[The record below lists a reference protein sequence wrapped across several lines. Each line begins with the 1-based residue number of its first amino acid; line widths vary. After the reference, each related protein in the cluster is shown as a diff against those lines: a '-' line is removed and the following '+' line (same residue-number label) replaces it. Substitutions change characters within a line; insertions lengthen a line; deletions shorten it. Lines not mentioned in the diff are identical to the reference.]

1 MIGNKITPFR
11 FWCQKVLP
19 TVYDDSL
26 SYYELL
32 NKVVE
37 YLNNVIEQMNTLTES
52 EKAFQSN
59 LTAVWEEYKTFID
72 DYFDNLDVQ
81 NEINNKLDEM
91 ASDGSLDELIKPFV
105 ETEVANSIDEVVGE
119 QIDGSVA
126 SQINGSVASQ
136 IGNVVNEQMG
146 EVAPSIIT
154 TWLNTNVDPV
164 GSAVTVDSSLSITGS
179 AADAKV
185 VGDDINLINNT
196 FNEYVFGT
204 NIFADAT
211 KTEGRAYRPSTHDYQ
226 TNSAYGTCSLVVK
239 GGHTYRVYGISTT
252 YNPFGYCINNTS
264 SSRISDEVITGD
276 FNITMPSNAGSMTF
290 TYLLTDET
298 NIYIVDLSDL
308 QSTLNDYLSN
318 KNYIDNIQTNKITLK
333 GMSETIDGYDYFAF
347 CGASPFNEKEVFAI
361 RGSYEHTAR
370 PTLNGKV
377 YLFKS
382 DDGNVFTHNALSI
395 DNSEIGGELRDINLC
410 QTRSGEY
417 LLMSGFT
424 NDNAVAEHI
433 YSYLFVLNS
442 SFEIVK
448 RIQIGGDGFACWG
461 NTVETTDG
469 YLLKCGYDLSNNIY
483 IYKSS
488 TTVSDISN
496 MTFTL
501 VATLTSG
508 TNISEPT
515 LFYTP
520 SKLVCFT
527 RGDSTSSVIFE
538 TSDLSGETGWS
549 SAISVGV
556 TFHCPY
562 ALPYYNSDVV
572 NLVVGYWLNSTI
584 RIPAMVWYDIG
595 THSVKHLSAID
606 DTLTHAGGYPAFIK
620 KSESEYDVMYYDD
633 NGSNTATA
641 LYLKK
646 YNPYLAKNTMY
657 YL

>member
-1 MIGNKITPFR
+1 MIGNKITPFK

-37 YLNNVIEQMNTLTES
+37 YLNTVIEQMNTLTES
-52 EKAFQSN
+52 EEEFQTN
-59 LTAVWEEYKTFID
+59 LTAVWEEYKTYID
-72 DYFDNLDVQ
+72 NYFDNLDVQ
-81 NEINNKLDEM
+81 NEINNKLDAM

-105 ETEVANSIDEVVGE
+105 ETEVASNIDEVVGE

-154 TWLNTNVDPV
+154 TWLNTYVDPV
-164 GSAVTVDSSLSITGS
+164 GSAVTVDSSLTITGS

-185 VGDDINLINNT
+185 VGDDINLINDT
-196 FNEYVFGT
+196 FNKYVFGT
-204 NIFADAT
+204 NIFTDTT

-226 TNSAYGTCSLVVK
+226 TNSAYGTCSLAVK
-239 GGHTYRVYGISTT
+239 SSHTYRVYGISTT
-252 YNPFGYCINNTS
+252 YNPFGYCINNIS
-264 SSRISDEVITGD
+264 GSRISDEVITGNFD
-276 FNITMPSNAGSMTF
+276 VTMPSNAGSMTF

-318 KNYIDNIQTNKITLK
+318 KDYIDNIQRNKITLK
-333 GMSETIDGYDYFAF
+333 GISETIDGYDYFAF

-370 PTLNGKV
+370 PTINGKV

-424 NDNAVAEHI
+424 NDNAVTEHI

-448 RIQIGGDGFACWG
+448 RIQIGSDGFICWG
-461 NTVETTDG
+461 NTVETEDE

-488 TTVSDISN
+488 TTVSDIGN

-501 VATLTSG
+501 VTTLTSG

-556 TFHCPY
+556 TFHSPY
-562 ALPYYNSDVV
+562 ALPYYNSNVV
-572 NLVVGYWLNSTI
+572 NLAVGYWLNDSI
-584 RIPAMVWYDIG
+584 RIPAMVWYDTG
-595 THSVKHLSAID
+595 TRSVKHLSAID
-606 DTLTHAGGYPAFIK
+606 DTLTHAGGYPAFVK
-620 KSESEYDVMYYDD
+620 RNESEYDVMYYDD

-641 LYLKK
+641 LYVKK
-646 YNPYLAKNTMY
+646 YNPYMAKNTMY
-657 YL
+657 FL